1 MKYYYWIVCPFF
13 LFQNQFISAQTSSQK
28 DEYVFIMG
36 NVINRLYE
44 NYDSLIY
51 AYQDYQEYAYID
63 STKETKCNSNTCAHQ
78 TSRNGYFCPFDNS
91 NFPFE

>member
-1 MKYYYWIVCPFF
+1 MKYCYWIVCPFF

-28 DEYVFIMG
+28 DEYIFIMG

-63 STKETKCNSNTCAHQ
+63 STKEILSVIQIHALTKQAGMGIFAQ
-78 TSRNGYFCPFDNS
+78 
-91 NFPFE
+91 